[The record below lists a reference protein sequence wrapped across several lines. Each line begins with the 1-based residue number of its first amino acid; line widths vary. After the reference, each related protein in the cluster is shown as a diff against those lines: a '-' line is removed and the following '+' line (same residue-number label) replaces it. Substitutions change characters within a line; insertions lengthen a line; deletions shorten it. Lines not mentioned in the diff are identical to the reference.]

1 MTNQNKLQYL
11 NLLAQHKL
19 SKSVKEEVEHFLKG
33 ELGKLLS
40 SQELWMHCL
49 CHYKCVSTGL
59 NDVIPDHLLSIF
71 DETELE
77 VSPLCEIHTQH
88 VLYIHV
94 HVEIIIAGSICSCTC
109 SVAFRFI
116 VVVHVMFY
124 YYFIIFLVI
133 NVWCGHC

>member
-33 ELGKLLS
+33 ELVKLLS
-40 SQELWMHCL
+40 SQELLMDCL

-77 VSPLCEIHTQH
+77 VSPLCATQTHTTCTIYTCACRNH
-88 VLYIHV
+88 YCWLYLFMH
-94 HVEIIIAGSICSCTC
+94 
-109 SVAFRFI
+109 
-116 VVVHVMFY
+116 M
-124 YYFIIFLVI
+124 
-133 NVWCGHC
+133 

>member
-40 SQELWMHCL
+40 SQELLMHCL

-77 VSPLCEIHTQH
+77 VSPLCATQTHTTCTIYTCACRNH
-88 VLYIHV
+88 YCWLYLFMH
-94 HVEIIIAGSICSCTC
+94 
-109 SVAFRFI
+109 
-116 VVVHVMFY
+116 M
-124 YYFIIFLVI
+124 
-133 NVWCGHC
+133 